1 MKQNVMISVRGE
13 QYYEGVD
20 PNKTE
25 LLTEGVLEQVEDGW
39 HLSYEES
46 ELTGMVGVTTT
57 LKVEAGGVT
66 VMRNGPMSTHMV
78 FRQGEKHYGLYQL
91 EGGEPM
97 TIAVR
102 TSRVR
107 QTICDFGGDVEID
120 YSIEINNVPTAENK
134 LRLNVR
140 EQVGVS

>member
-1 MKQNVMISVRGE
+1 MRKDVIITLK
-13 QYYEGVD
+13 GVVSPEND
-20 PNKTE
+20 EE
-25 LLTEGVLEQVEDGW
+25 LMELITEGRLYRKNG
-39 HLSYEES
+39 SYFITYRES

>member
-1 MKQNVMISVRGE
+1 LRKDVIITLK
-13 QYYEGVD
+13 GVVSPEND
-20 PNKTE
+20 EE
-25 LLTEGVLEQVEDGW
+25 LMELITEGRLYRKNG
-39 HLSYEES
+39 SYFITYRES

>member
-1 MKQNVMISVRGE
+1 MRKDVIITLK
-13 QYYEGVD
+13 GVVSPEND
-20 PNKTE
+20 EE
-25 LLTEGVLEQVEDGW
+25 LMELITEGRLYLKNG
-39 HLSYEES
+39 SYFITYRES

-102 TSRVR
+102 TSRVH

>member
-1 MKQNVMISVRGE
+1 MRKDVIITLK
-13 QYYEGVD
+13 GVVSPEND
-20 PNKTE
+20 EELMELITE
-25 LLTEGVLEQVEDGW
+25 CRLYRKNG
-39 HLSYEES
+39 SYFITYRES

>member
-1 MKQNVMISVRGE
+1 LRKDVIITLKGVVNPENEEE
-13 QYYEGVD
+13 QM
-20 PNKTE
+20 E
-25 LLTEGVLEQVEDGW
+25 LMTEGRLYRKNGC
-39 HLSYEES
+39 YFITYRES

-57 LKVEAGGVT
+57 LKIEQSGVT

-91 EGGEPM
+91 EGGEPL

-120 YSIEINNVPTAENK
+120 YSIEINKVPTTDNK

-140 EQVGVS
+140 EQAVQS